1 MGWRPRL
8 YLFSALGEFFSL
20 RSACS
25 HGWNLCWGLGAR
37 SGDWG
42 GFRIVPVQGSATL
55 PPRLAE
61 PRAGN
66 GMLGQADG
74 EARGAG
80 ATGNGWRRL
89 GSGIPGVPHAPVLAK
104 HTPFWRLCGAELR
117 GAKTARRKGGTGRGT
132 GDAEREERTVRAA
145 GRLSRGGARWED
157 PSLLG
162 SRVRRHPGLK
172 AAVAAAAAKDRSSR
186 RTLPFANLF
195 AVWACCT

>member
-104 HTPFWRLCGAELR
+104 HTPFWRLCWAELR
-117 GAKTARRKGGTGRGT
+117 GAKTARRKGGTGGGRGE
-132 GDAEREERTVRAA
+132 GRED
-145 GRLSRGGARWED
+145 GARGREAEPRWSALGRPK
-157 PSLLG
+157 PSRLQGSETSWVEGGGGSGGGEGPKQPADSALRESFCGLGLLYI
-162 SRVRRHPGLK
+162 
-172 AAVAAAAAKDRSSR
+172 
-186 RTLPFANLF
+186 TQ
-195 AVWACCT
+195 